1 MIKRVKKLSM
11 FLFMAPYEFSSQIP
25 LAVEAGLMAIDS
37 SMRRHRSPVTQPK
50 ASRLRVSLS
59 MSLEELL

>member
-1 MIKRVKKLSM
+1 M

>member
-1 MIKRVKKLSM
+1 M

-25 LAVEAGLMAIDS
+25 LAVEAGLMDS